1 MPNHTQFAQRFVAAG
16 AIAALTVLGFTACS
30 STSGSTSGSS
40 KVGVA
45 LIVKTT
51 TNPYFVSMENAAK
64 AAATKDGVDLTL
76 AAGKTDG
83 DVPTQVAAIEAAIA
97 RGDKGI
103 LITPNGNGVNS
114 ALAKARKAGLYTIA
128 LDTVPTPPS
137 AVDITFATD
146 NYAAGQA
153 IGKWTAAKLDGK
165 HADIA
170 MIDLF
175 NTQVVSVDLNRDQGF
190 LNGLGIKVPDAN
202 KNGSEAPSG
211 NYTGG
216 KGGTYTI
223 AGHQPSNGDIPDGRT
238 AMETILAK
246 DPNVNVVYGINEP
259 AAYGAYE
266 ALKAAGKEKGV
277 LVVAIDGGCTGVGWV
292 KSGILGATSQQYPS
306 KMASEGMAAI
316 VKLAKTGVVP
326 KTSGSLGFFNTGSQL
341 ITDQPVSGL
350 TSITS
355 DQGNAT
361 CWKN

>member
-1 MPNHTQFAQRFVAAG
+1 M
-16 AIAALTVLGFTACS
+16 ILGFTACS
-30 STSGSTSGSS
+30 SNSSSSSGSG

-51 TNPYFVSMENAAK
+51 TNPYFVAMETAAK
-64 AAATKDGVDLTL
+64 AAAAKDGVDLTL

-83 DVPTQVAAIEAAIA
+83 DIPTQVAAIEAAIA

-103 LITPNGNGVNS
+103 LITPNGPGVNS
-114 ALAKARKAGLYTIA
+114 AIAKARKAGLLVIA

-137 AVDITFATD
+137 SVDITFAT
-146 NYAAGQA
+146 NNFAAGQA

-175 NTQVVSVDLNRDQGF
+175 NTQVVSVDTDRDQGF
-190 LNGLGIKVPDAN
+190 LSGMGITVPDKS
-202 KNGSEAPSG
+202 KNGSEAPDG

-216 KGGTYTI
+216 KGGTYHI
-223 AGHQPSNGDIPDGRT
+223 AGHQPSNGDTPDGRT

-266 ALKAAGKEKGV
+266 ALKAAGKAKGV
-277 LVVAIDGGCTGVGWV
+277 LFVAIDGGCTGVGWV
-292 KSGILGATSQQYPS
+292 QQGILNATAQQYPS
-306 KMASEGMAAI
+306 KMASLGMAAI
-316 VKLAKTGVVP
+316 VKLAKTGKKPSVTP
-326 KTSGSLGFFNTGSQL
+326 GLGFYNTGSQL
-341 ITDQPVSGL
+341 ITNDPQAGVPSVTADQGL
-350 TSITS
+350 T
-355 DQGNAT
+355 T

>member
-1 MPNHTQFAQRFVAAG
+1 MRNRTQLARKILAVGAVATVAAVG
-16 AIAALTVLGFTACS
+16 VAGCS
-30 STSGSTSGSS
+30 STSSSAPS

-51 TNPYFVSMENAAK
+51 TNPYFVAMETAAK
-64 AAATKDGVDLTL
+64 AAAAKDGVDLTL

-83 DVPTQVAAIEAAIA
+83 DIPTQVAAIEAAIA

-103 LITPNGNGVNS
+103 LITPNGPGVNS
-114 ALAKARKAGLYTIA
+114 AIAKARKAGLLVIA

-137 AVDITFATD
+137 SVDITFATN

-190 LNGLGIKVPDAN
+190 LNGLGIKVTDSS
-202 KNGSEAPSG
+202 KNGSEAPTG

-223 AGHQPSNGDIPDGRT
+223 AGHEPSNGDVPDGRT

-277 LVVAIDGGCTGVGWV
+277 LIVAIDGGCTGVGWV
-292 KSGILGATSQQYPS
+292 KSGILGATAQQYPS
-306 KMASEGMAAI
+306 KMASLGMAAI
-316 VKLAKTGVVP
+316 VKLAKTGKKP
-326 KTSGSLGFFNTGSQL
+326 ANSPGLSFYNTGSQL
-341 ITDQPVSGL
+341 ITDQPVAGL
-350 TSITS
+350 PSITS
-355 DQGNAT
+355 AQGLQT